1 MGAVTGVLTK
11 STEMSGQYK
20 IVCITGA
27 VASASDT
34 ITLTEADHGITAITA
49 VLGSSLFLPL
59 GTGAG
64 TTCIGVSHDGL
75 VLTVT
80 ALEGDGT
87 AAAVFGSQYSIA
99 VLGTV

>member
-1 MGAVTGVLTK
+1 MAAVTGVLTK
-11 STEMSGQYK
+11 RTEMAGDYK
-20 IVCITGA
+20 IVVITGA

-34 ITLTEADHGITAITA
+34 ITLTEATHGISEITAI
-49 VLGSSLFLPL
+49 LGSSVFLPV

-64 TTCIGVSHDGL
+64 TTCIGVSFSGL

-87 AAAVFGSQYSIA
+87 AATVFHNQYSIA
-99 VLGTV
+99 VLGK